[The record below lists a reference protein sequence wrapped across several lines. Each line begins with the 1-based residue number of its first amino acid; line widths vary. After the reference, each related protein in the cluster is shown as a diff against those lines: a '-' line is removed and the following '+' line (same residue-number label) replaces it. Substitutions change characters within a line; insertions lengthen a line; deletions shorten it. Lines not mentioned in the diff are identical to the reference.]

1 MVSTNTEPT
10 GQRPTDFSGSTIEH
24 HIGAAGEHLVASL
37 FLAEG
42 VPVYWPALTGWVD
55 MVVQTPHGFKRVQV
69 KTSATHDDKAVRV
82 RSLGSDGGIE
92 PSDRYDILAVV
103 HKHRVWLI
111 PAAVIDGKQTITL
124 HPQDINCTYAGFRK
138 R

>member
-1 MVSTNTEPT
+1 MEPA
-10 GQRPTDFSGSTIEH
+10 GPRPTDGSSH
-24 HIGAAGEHLVASL
+24 QAQIGAAGEHLVASL

-42 VPVYWPALTGWVD
+42 SPVYWPAVPGWVD
-55 MVVQTPHGFKRVQV
+55 LVVQTPHGFNRVQV
-69 KTSATHDDKAVRV
+69 KTCDTNGPRVRV
-82 RSLGSDGGIE
+82 RRLGANDGLQ

-111 PAAVIDGKQTITL
+111 PASVLDGKDTITL
-124 HPQDINCTYAGFRK
+124 HPQNHSCPYAGYRK

>member
-1 MVSTNTEPT
+1 MGNTSSEPT
-10 GQRPTDFSGSTIEH
+10 GQRRTDASGSTYEH

-37 FLAEG
+37 FLADG
-42 VPVYWPALTGWVD
+42 TAVYFPVAQAGWVD
-55 MVVQTPHGFKRVQV
+55 LVVQTPHGFKRVQV
-69 KTSATHDDKAVRV
+69 KTSVTGEDRVRV
-82 RSLGSDGGIE
+82 RGLGASDGLQ

-111 PAAVIDGKQTITL
+111 PASILDGKDTITL
-124 HPQDINCTYAGFRK
+124 HPQNLNCPYAGFRK